1 MIAQKHQKT
10 AQYEKSRFGETVA
23 VVVPKADVG
32 IEQCV
37 EVTHNNVNSKHI
49 ANKAKAIALVDALDT
64 FVANNFA
71 HLFTFTAKVHKI
83 SQTYSRCSQ
92 HIAGREKKNDRI
104 GGFVIKTSSNVN
116 TSAINR
122 FNILIC

>member
-1 MIAQKHQKT
+1 MSITKLL
-10 AQYEKSRFGETVA
+10 YSRPEALRYCAMMLLCPA
-23 VVVPKADVG
+23 VRKIG
-32 IEQCV
+32 IV

-49 ANKAKAIALVDALDT
+49 ANKAKAIALVDPLDT

-71 HLFTFTAKVHKI
+71 HLFTFTAKVHNI

-92 HIAGREKKNDRI
+92 HIVGREKKTDRS